1 MTIAFETELPPAP
14 RHLSKE
20 AKAWWAEVVSTY
32 VLEPKRCNAGAAAP
46 DFASAYALR
55 ASADSNPFRSS
66 RSARRRIAPSELPA
80 PRDLNSL
87 QCKTRQMRAL
97 KANAISG
104 VSKTGAIASS
114 GRTYR
119 FASGT

>member
-66 RSARRRIAPSELPA
+66 RSARSRVAPSGLRSPHPGA
-80 PRDLNSL
+80 PDFTSL
-87 QCKTRQMRAL
+87 
-97 KANAISG
+97 
-104 VSKTGAIASS
+104 
-114 GRTYR
+114 
-119 FASGT
+119 